1 MRLRSQPVAL
11 LVTLT
16 ATAALVAVPAAQAS
30 YVSGQQHVVNEPAGK
45 FRMTGG
51 LEGKWKITKFRI
63 VQRSPV
69 FKAKG
74 EERFKGCVDV
84 GRDGSCSG
92 DPSGRLTFKFRYW
105 ARFSEDGVPE
115 LGTCAHRIVDASDG
129 LTGTTGF
136 LMMVDTPTGSAPGFK
151 THYEGEISVPGV
163 AERSRPQRP
172 GC

>member
-1 MRLRSQPVAL
+1 MRLRSHLVAL

-16 ATAALVAVPAAQAS
+16 AAVALIAAPAVQAF
-30 YVSGQQHVVNEPAGK
+30 YVSGHQHPVNEPAGK

-51 LEGKWKITKFRI
+51 LKGKWKITKFRI
-63 VQRSPV
+63 VQRAPV

-74 EERFKGCVDV
+74 EERFNGCIDL
-84 GRDGSCSG
+84 GRDGSCSS
-92 DPSGRLTFKFRYW
+92 DPAGKLTFRFRYW
-105 ARFSEDGVPE
+105 ARFSDDGLPE
-115 LGTCAHRIVDASDG
+115 LGTCAHRIVDASGG

-163 AERSRPQRP
+163 AERSIPKRP